1 MNADSIERRD
11 DDGGGGGGAAAM
23 MRWVH
28 PFART
33 RPPSAPFRDLRPR
46 TPSAPP
52 SAGTAAA
59 SMMTKLARLPSID
72 DAVIYDEYRPS
83 PIEWGIYCMTSLS
96 S

>member
-1 MNADSIERRD
+1 
-11 DDGGGGGGAAAM
+11 
-23 MRWVH
+23 
-28 PFART
+28 
-33 RPPSAPFRDLRPR
+33 LRPR